1 MNEAC
6 TAPMLDA
13 VLPKQRRSRA
23 RREAMIALGERLLN
37 ERDLQEISVA
47 ELTRALGCST
57 GSFYTCFADKTA
69 FFVEVQ
75 NRVSAALDARIH
87 EEFEKVDLSEMPAT
101 KRLALCVEFTLAY
114 FRAHSGLIR
123 CALRYEHQI
132 PEAWAPNRVSA
143 QRIADAIAKD
153 LVEEAS
159 RRMRIAVQ
167 LAFGTMVNALL
178 HDPGPMSLRD
188 PMFGAEIVG
197 ALSPYLEG
205 AGCRPAQPFHKQGE
219 IT

>member
-1 MNEAC
+1 
-6 TAPMLDA
+6 
-13 VLPKQRRSRA
+13 
-23 RREAMIALGERLLN
+23 MIDLGERLLN
-37 ERDLQEISVA
+37 ERDLQEVSVA

-75 NRVSAALDARIH
+75 HRVSAGLDKRIR
-87 EEFEKVDLSEMPAT
+87 EVFEMANLSDMPAA
-101 KRLALCVEFTLAY
+101 KRFALCVEFTLAY

-132 PEAWAPNRVSA
+132 PDAWAPNRASA
-143 QRIADAIAKD
+143 QRIADAVAND
-153 LVEEAS
+153 LQPDVAH
-159 RRMRIAVQ
+159 RLRIAVQ

-178 HDPGPMSLRD
+178 HDPGPMRLKD
-188 PMFGAEIVG
+188 PMFAAEIIG
-197 ALSPYLEG
+197 ALSPFLNE
-205 AGCRPAQPFHKQGE
+205 AWHRPAEPFHQQGE